1 MQVQHDSRSCKF
13 VSFSGI
19 DGAGKSTQIANL
31 RARLQNAG
39 MRVALI
45 TFWDDV
51 ARLKRIRE
59 GAGHTLFKGEK
70 GVGSP
75 EKPVNRRDKNVRSW
89 PMSIVRLG
97 LYFVDALSL
106 RATVAKALRSGADFV
121 ICDRYIYDELA
132 NLNLSN
138 PASRAYVRMIM
149 KLVPRP
155 DVSYF
160 LDADPVAARA
170 RKPEYPLDFLYVS
183 RASYFTLIELIGGI
197 TVIPPMSIRH
207 AEREV
212 VRHALDLLSSEGI
225 QGQPAEHLVS
235 ER

>member
-1 MQVQHDSRSCKF
+1 MQIKHDSRSCKF

-31 RARLQNAG
+31 RARLQDAG

-89 PMSIVRLG
+89 PMSRGPPGAIFRG
-97 LYFVDALSL
+97 RSFASL
-106 RATVAKALRSGADFV
+106 DGRRRHCV
-121 ICDRYIYDELA
+121 
-132 NLNLSN
+132 
-138 PASRAYVRMIM
+138 PARI
-149 KLVPRP
+149 
-155 DVSYF
+155 
-160 LDADPVAARA
+160 
-170 RKPEYPLDFLYVS
+170 
-183 RASYFTLIELIGGI
+183 
-197 TVIPPMSIRH
+197 
-207 AEREV
+207 
-212 VRHALDLLSSEGI
+212 LSSAI
-225 QGQPAEHLVS
+225 DISTMNWPI
-235 ER
+235 